1 VFARVKYLSFLQRFQ
16 GAASGIRSRAVRS
29 RSAIGFAAVFDGSDA
44 KGVFVF
50 MEAHAVVA
58 DAEAELGRL
67 DVLKMLD
74 VALASV
80 QIASERMEDAESSG
94 CQCLAIRLVGIERSA
109 THALKI
115 FESEAELGQNFFV
128 RNTLATVEGGAGSGD
143 LASFFLRD
151 WLIVQGGIG
160 ETASH
165 RISHHFEQMNDG
177 KNLAGSQT
185 LDQIVGLL
193 FFVGGGHQE

>member
-1 VFARVKYLSFLQRFQ
+1 MLSD
-16 GAASGIRSRAVRS
+16 SSRGDR
-29 RSAIGFAAVFDGSDA
+29 
-44 KGVFVF
+44 
-50 MEAHAVVA
+50 
-58 DAEAELGRL
+58 AEC
-67 DVLKMLD
+67 DP
-74 VALASV
+74 
-80 QIASERMEDAESSG
+80 
-94 CQCLAIRLVGIERSA
+94 C
-109 THALKI
+109 ALKI

-128 RNTLATVEGGAGSGD
+128 RNALATVEGGAGSGD
-143 LASFFLRD
+143 LTSFFLRD

-177 KNLAGSQT
+177 GNLVGSQT